1 MEPEKYRKFILN
13 STTHIRNAAVAAA
26 ETGEDRYWN
35 LADDDA
41 ARFVAQTADAAE
53 HLARAMLGRR
63 GIDPEGSHD
72 AELLAEQAER
82 AGHSDLSEAVRQMD
96 GFHPPGPFG
105 RLRFNGLGQVLPRR
119 PPPARCNPAAGDGAC
134 RGGQGPE
141 IRGGGRRIGNPGGEG
156 CGPGGDALPR
166 GGTAACGRHRAS
178 PTLCMAGA
186 AAREPGDTAVGTPAA
201 NHELSKYL

>member
-96 GFHPPGPFG
+96 GFTRQDHLAGYDSTVSDRFCHAVL
-105 RLRFNGLGQVLPRR
+105 RLPVAIQRLEMEL
-119 PPPARCNPAAGDGAC
+119 A
-134 RGGQGPE
+134 
-141 IRGGGRRIGNPGGEG
+141 
-156 CGPGGDALPR
+156 
-166 GGTAACGRHRAS
+166 
-178 PTLCMAGA
+178 A
-186 AAREPGDTAVGTPAA
+186 AARDPKFAEEVAGLAIRAARVVARAADALRGAGLLLAADTEPPPPYAWLGPLPE
-201 NHELSKYL
+201 NREILLSELLQPITS